1 MNGFNRLTVQQ
12 LAAILLVCLLSIPP
26 VTLLAANRKG
36 DKLLNDAR
44 QEEAKGN
51 LDHALQLAGQALE
64 QDPSDPGYQLEVRR
78 VRFEAGEMHVKNGQ
92 KLRNEGKLS
101 EALAEFE
108 KAYGID
114 PASDIAMEEIK
125 RTRAMIQR
133 NSTPADN
140 PGAASKDSAAARDKE
155 EEK

>member
-1 MNGFNRLTVQQ
+1 MHGFNRLTVQQ

-64 QDPSDPGYQLEVRR
+64 LDPSDPGYQLEVRR

-114 PASDIAMEEIK
+114 PASDIAMEEIR

-133 NSTPADN
+133 NSGAGTNSPPA
-140 PGAASKDSAAARDKE
+140 KDSAAAKE
-155 EEK
+155 EEKTL

>member
-12 LAAILLVCLLSIPP
+12 VTAKVLACALVCLLSMPSA
-26 VTLLAANRKG
+26 TLLAANRKG
-36 DKLLNDAR
+36 DKLLNEAR

-78 VRFEAGEMHVKNGQ
+78 VRFEDGEMHVKNGQ
-92 KLRNEGKLS
+92 KLRNEGKLP

-108 KAYGID
+108 KAYGTD
-114 PASDIAMEEIK
+114 PSSDLAMQAIK
-125 RTRAMIQR
+125 RTR
-133 NSTPADN
+133 
-140 PGAASKDSAAARDKE
+140 
-155 EEK
+155 

>member
-1 MNGFNRLTVQQ
+1 MNSFNRLTVQQ
-12 LAAILLVCLLSIPP
+12 VVDSCCLAALLALPP
-26 VTLLAANRKG
+26 APLLAANRKG
-36 DKLLNDAR
+36 DKFLNDAR

-51 LDHALQLAGQALE
+51 LDHALQLAEQALE

-108 KAYGID
+108 KAYGTD
-114 PASDIAMEEIK
+114 PPRISPC
-125 RTRAMIQR
+125 RR
-133 NSTPADN
+133 S
-140 PGAASKDSAAARDKE
+140 GARGT
-155 EEK
+155 

>member
-1 MNGFNRLTVQQ
+1 MNAFNRLTVQQ
-12 LAAILLVCLLSIPP
+12 LIALVLVSSLSIPSA
-26 VTLLAANRKG
+26 TLLAANRKG

-64 QDPSDPGYQLEVRR
+64 LDPSDPGYQLEVRR

-108 KAYGID
+108 KAYRTD
-114 PASDIAMEEIK
+114 PSSDLAVQEDK
-125 RTRAMIQR
+125 LTR
-133 NSTPADN
+133 
-140 PGAASKDSAAARDKE
+140 GVV
-155 EEK
+155 